1 LSRKTGSH
9 FFAGS
14 FEEDHMT
21 NPRRGEVALLADGKS
36 RAMRLTLAALAE
48 LETSFAVDNLAALGE
63 RFGSGQLSSRDVIR
77 ILGAGLRGAGARME
91 DGEVA
96 ALAFDEGLAGAIRAA
111 VALLEA
117 TFGAASE
124 RPTALPEPEK

>member
-1 LSRKTGSH
+1 
-9 FFAGS
+9 
-14 FEEDHMT
+14 MT
-21 NPRRGEVALLADGKS
+21 NPRRGEVALAADD
-36 RAMRLTLAALAE
+36 RQLPMRLTLNALAE

-77 ILGAGLRGAGARME
+77 ILGAGLRGAGARMD

-96 ALAFDEGLAGAIRAA
+96 ALAFDEGLSGAIRAA

-117 TFGAASE
+117 TFGAAGD
-124 RPTALPEPEK
+124 RPMAAPEPQT